1 MDIEVFELER
11 TQSLWENTVEYNLT
25 ETGLHPFKLKE
36 VLTEDENLRLLDLRL
51 GYGQTNGSIPLR
63 EGISRLYPGTDRDH
77 VMVTAGSI
85 EANFVAMWTLL
96 EPGDE
101 LVLMLPNYMQLW
113 GTARS
118 FGVDVKPF
126 HLRED
131 LGWQPDLDEL
141 RSLVSPRTK
150 MIAVCNP
157 NNPTGAVLSPS
168 AMDAIVEMAEG
179 VGAWVYADEIYRG
192 AELSGPETPSFHGRY
207 DRTIVTGGLSKAY
220 ALPGLRI
227 GWLVGPHQE
236 IADTWKRR
244 DYTTI
249 TTSILSN
256 EIAAIALRPD
266 RREKILERNRG
277 ILRANLPAVSE
288 WAESHPGLFTF
299 RPPQAGGMVFM
310 KYAMDMNS
318 TKLVDYI
325 RREKSTFVVAGDCF
339 GMDHRIRIGIG
350 SELSYLEEGLGR
362 VSEALQALS
371 L

>member
-11 TQSLWENTVEYNLT
+11 TQSLWENTVDYNLT
-25 ETGLHPFKLKE
+25 ETGLHPYTLDE
-36 VLTEDENLRLLDLRL
+36 LLTDEERAALMDVRL

-63 EGISRLYPGTDRDH
+63 EAISALYPDTDADNI
-77 VMVTAGSI
+77 MVTSGSI
-85 EANFVAMWTLL
+85 EANFVACWTLL

-113 GTARS
+113 GAARA

-126 HLRED
+126 YLRED

-141 RSLVSPRTK
+141 RDLVGPNTR

-157 NNPTGAVLSPS
+157 NNPTGAVLSIS
-168 AMDAIVEMAEG
+168 AMDAIVEMAEE

-192 AELSGPETPSFHGRY
+192 AEFDGKETRTFYGRY
-207 DRTIVTGGLSKAY
+207 ERTIVTGGLSKAY

-249 TTSILSN
+249 TTPILSN
-256 EIAAIALRPD
+256 EIATIALQPD
-266 RREKILERNRG
+266 RREGILSRNRA
-277 ILRANLPAVSE
+277 ILNQNLPLISD
-288 WAESHPGLFTF
+288 WAASHGDLLSF
-299 RPPQAGGMVFM
+299 RPPRAGGMVFFS
-310 KYAMDMNS
+310 YDLDINS
-318 TKLVDYI
+318 TDLVERI
-325 RREKSTFVVAGDCF
+325 RHEQSTFVVAGDCF
-339 GMDHRIRIGIG
+339 GMDYRLRIGIG
-350 SELSYLEEGLGR
+350 SESDYLKAGLDR
-362 VSEALQALS
+362 VSQVLS
-371 L
+371 DLE